1 MWYLWQHK
9 VFFFP
14 NCLSHYFCPKQ
25 SGLRDIWNLFSST
38 LPETSPG
45 NCKPGWSLSG
55 HLGLSEQKYT
65 SQRVHVKTAAPGIF
79 CIYLA
84 KLLLKTFFNEALLKE
99 PQVTPTIQGQRK
111 LVSRDDQVVS
121 PSARG
126 VTARDPSRDSWGAVA
141 FLTWVVWC
149 EESLLL
155 AFNYLAFPFLLTF
168 FCFMLF
174 FHCKL
179 SQALFE
185 GRQELKN

>member
-45 NCKPGWSLSG
+45 NCKPGWPLPG

-65 SQRVHVKTAAPGIF
+65 SQRVHVKTATPGIF

-121 PSARG
+121 PSDSEGYDRQGPQQGQLRSSGFSHLSSLMWG
-126 VTARDPSRDSWGAVA
+126 VTPS
-141 FLTWVVWC
+141 
-149 EESLLL
+149 
-155 AFNYLAFPFLLTF
+155 
-168 FCFMLF
+168 CF
-174 FHCKL
+174 
-179 SQALFE
+179 
-185 GRQELKN
+185 